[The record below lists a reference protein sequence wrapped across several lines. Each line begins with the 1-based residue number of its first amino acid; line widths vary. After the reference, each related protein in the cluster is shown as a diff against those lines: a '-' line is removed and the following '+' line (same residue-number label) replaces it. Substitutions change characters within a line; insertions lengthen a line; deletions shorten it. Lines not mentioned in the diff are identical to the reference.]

1 MLLCITPNPA
11 IDRTLTVDN
20 LQIDAVNR
28 ARDCRVAAGGKGI
41 NVARAA
47 RTLGETVCC
56 AGFAGGDHGAL
67 LGALLER
74 EGLPTTL
81 TPIAGE
87 TRACTILIDPATGHN
102 TVVNE
107 PGPTVTA
114 EEWDDLLTDCAG
126 LAAHTDGFAV
136 SGSTPPGTPPS
147 RYRTLLERL
156 RSTGRPVWVDV
167 AGPTLTIAA
176 QVPGL
181 SLKVNRD
188 EAAAL
193 AGHPLSTIDTVVAA
207 ARTQLTARAAA
218 CVITLGR
225 EGAIYASPAGV
236 WHARPP
242 AIQPVNAVAS
252 GDSFLA
258 GLMAAQRRGLPD
270 DVALAWGTA
279 AGAANAA
286 HGGGASFTR
295 TQFDALLSAVVIESV
310 GTG

>member
-11 IDRTLTVDN
+11 IDRTLTVDH
-20 LQIDAVNR
+20 LQVDAVNR
-28 ARDCRVAAGGKGI
+28 ASKCRVAAGGKGV

-47 RTLGETVCC
+47 RTLGEAVRC

-67 LGALLER
+67 LAALLER
-74 EGLPTTL
+74 EGLPTTM

-102 TVVNE
+102 TVINE
-107 PGPTVTA
+107 PGPTVTSEA
-114 EEWDDLLTDCAG
+114 WDDLLTDCAS
-126 LAAHTDGFAV
+126 LAPHTDGFAV
-136 SGSTPPGTPPS
+136 SGSTPPGSPLDQ
-147 RYRTLLERL
+147 YQALLELL
-156 RSTGRPVWVDV
+156 RGTGQPVWVDV
-167 AGPTLTIAA
+167 AGAALAVAA
-176 QVPGL
+176 QIAGL

-193 AGHPLSTIDTVVAA
+193 AGHPLSSIEAVVAA
-207 ARTQLTARAAA
+207 AHARVRTGAAA
-218 CVITLGR
+218 CIITLGHQ
-225 EGAIYASPAGV
+225 GAVFASPDGV
-236 WHARPP
+236 WHAHPP
-242 AIQPVNAVAS
+242 AIQRVNAVAS

-295 TQFDALLSAVVIESV
+295 GQFDVLLAGVTVVQIRRD
-310 GTG
+310 